1 MIAYRV
7 KIKTPKGFLDRASQK
22 IETVVATQILKDTAP
37 YVPMSG
43 AAAGLSNRA
52 CVDGGAVVYPGPYA
66 RILYEGKVM
75 VDPNTGSTYAPKGG
89 TKVTTD
95 RNLVFRQDHHGMAT
109 DHWFEASKAENESKW
124 LRVAR
129 KAAGHEFK

>member
-7 KIKTPKGFLDRASQK
+7 KIKMPKNSLDRASRK

-43 AAAGLSNRA
+43 VAAGLSNRA
-52 CVDGGAVVYPGPYA
+52 YVDGWAVVYPGPYA
-66 RILYEGKVM
+66 RFLYDGKVM
-75 VDPNTGSTYAPKGG
+75 IDPNTGSTYAPKGG

-109 DHWFEASKAENESKW
+109 DH
-124 LRVAR
+124 
-129 KAAGHEFK
+129 

>member
-7 KIKTPKGFLDRASQK
+7 KIKMPKNSLDRASRK
-22 IETVVATQILKDTAP
+22 IETVMATQILKDTAP

-52 CVDGGAVVYPGPYA
+52 YVDGGAAVYPGPSA
-66 RILYEGKVM
+66 RFLYEGKVM
-75 VDPNTGSTYAPKGG
+75 IDPNTGSTYAPKGG
-89 TKVTTD
+89 TKVATD

-109 DHWFEASKAENESKW
+109 DHWFEASKAENEDKW

-129 KAAGHEFK
+129 KAAGHEFE